1 MQKRFQVT
9 RPAKPHLSLTVRA
22 VSICRMPNLAGV
34 RRKYARK
41 LRRKAHLKSRLLV
54 RAFAE
59 VPREHFLGPG
69 PWQIVRVHRNP
80 WRIRPS
86 TFRSFY
92 RTTRDSHPRRIY
104 RDILVGIV
112 PERLLNNGMPSGL
125 AKWFD
130 ALTLK
135 RGERVMHI
143 GAGTGYYSAILAHV
157 VGPTGHVIALE
168 IDKDL
173 AERARTNLSSLHNVE
188 LLNADG
194 TTHDPGE
201 VDAIFVNAGANRP
214 CPLWLDRLK
223 PGGRLIFPL
232 VTVPPRYWGTAGV
245 MIRVTRR
252 DNGYE
257 VSVVSRVGIFPC
269 IGATDR
275 DDDALVAD
283 ALKRRSNQ
291 RLQSLRRDPHEVSDS
306 CWLHGRDFCLSHNP
320 LPPS

>member
-1 MQKRFQVT
+1 
-9 RPAKPHLSLTVRA
+9 
-22 VSICRMPNLAGV
+22 MPNLAGV
-34 RRKYARK
+34 RRKFARK

-69 PWQIVRVHRNP
+69 PWQISPGRR
-80 WRIRPS
+80 RPRRFRPRP
-86 TFRSFY
+86 FRSPY
-92 RTTRDSHPRRIY
+92 RSTRDSHPRHIY
-104 RDILVGIV
+104 QDILVGIV
-112 PERLLNNGMPSGL
+112 PERLLNNGMPSAL

-130 ALTLK
+130 KLALK
-135 RGERVMHI
+135 RGEHVMHI

-173 AERARTNLSSLHNVE
+173 AERARANLSSLRNVE
-188 LLNADG
+188 MLNADG

-223 PGGRLIFPL
+223 PGARLIFPL
-232 VTVPPRYWGTAGV
+232 VMLGRRNRPGPWGV
-245 MIRVTRR
+245 MIKVTRR
-252 DNGYE
+252 DNGYDASI
-257 VSVVSRVGIFPC
+257 VSMVGIFPC
-269 IGATDR
+269 IGAIDQA
-275 DDDALVAD
+275 DDALVAD
-283 ALKRRSNQ
+283 AFKRRSKQ
-291 RLQSLRRDPHEVSDS
+291 KLQSLRRDPHEASPS

-320 LPPS
+320 LAPS

>member
-1 MQKRFQVT
+1 MN
-9 RPAKPHLSLTVRA
+9 LT
-22 VSICRMPNLAGV
+22 GV
-34 RRKYARK
+34 RRKFARK
-41 LRRKAHLKSRLLV
+41 LRRKAHLTSRLLV

-92 RTTRDSHPRRIY
+92 RSTRDSHPRRIY
-104 RDILVGIV
+104 HDILVGIV

-130 ALTLK
+130 ALALK
-135 RGERVMHI
+135 RGDRVMHI

-157 VGPTGHVIALE
+157 VGPTGRVVALE
-168 IDKDL
+168 IDQDL
-173 AERARTNLSSLHNVE
+173 AKRARANLSSRPNVE

-194 TTHDPGE
+194 TVHDPGNL
-201 VDAIFVNAGANRP
+201 DAIFVNAGANRP

-232 VTVPPRYWGTAGV
+232 VMLPQRSWVGPLGI

-257 VSVVSRVGIFPC
+257 LAVVSRVGIFPC

-283 ALKRRSNQ
+283 AFKRGLKQKLR
-291 RLQSLRRDPHEVSDS
+291 SLRRDPHEASPS
-306 CWLHGRDFCLSHNP
+306 CWLHGRDFCLSTDP
-320 LPPS
+320 LPSSS